1 MCRMFLPIIWRVDG
15 KVKEIKRTLTSE
27 RKNIIFDYNAMGQ
40 RIAKHV
46 YDNQTGL
53 LEKSTYYILDA
64 QGNQMSMYE
73 HNVGDTSATF
83 TLEERNIY
91 GSSRLGVLNDSVDM
105 FNPEPLPS
113 YGVLGNRSYELTNH
127 LGNVLA
133 VVSDNYFTVEA
144 GSHIL
149 EYRAG
154 LNQVYDYSPF
164 GVQLKDR
171 TLEPEAQEITET
183 AYVQT
188 DEMIYASNFN
198 INQSQLSNYNG
209 WYANAGTSALFIEA
223 SGGNNRLKVVSSN
236 TNSGANR
243 NFTGL
248 VANEY
253 YRISFDLDKN
263 TTPDVQLKVL
273 GIVGGSQTTLY
284 TGTYNTNGTHTV
296 EFFSNATEIRVQLL
310 GQGTFY
316 IDNFYLEYKVSL
328 SIDFANFEFPAMVV
342 QPNINGWT
350 FDPSNT
356 LAWGENDRLNAKRG
370 PLKYTFTSASFANFT
385 TTPASVKVY
394 PGSNDMTIKLTTT
407 PFVGNPP
414 SPQYFYV
421 SAGSGL
427 TTVNFNLPSKLSAL
441 SLLVEVIPSGNDE
454 YYIDDF

>member
-1 MCRMFLPIIWRVDG
+1 VDDLQYKYDYDDTRLVRNRLYAVLDEVPSGDFDDDIDGMTFLSNEFGPINQINNYSYDKEGRLIKDEQEEIAEIKWRVDG
-15 KVKEIKRTLTSE
+15 KVSEIKRYPESSKENL
-27 RKNIIFDYNAMGQ
+27 KFDYNAMGQ

-46 YDNQTGL
+46 YDNQTGVL
-53 LEKSTYYILDA
+53 KKSTYYILDA

-73 HNVGDTSATF
+73 HKVGETSATF

-198 INQSQLSNYNG
+198 INQSQLSNYDG
-209 WYANAGTSALFIEA
+209 
-223 SGGNNRLKVVSSN
+223 
-236 TNSGANR
+236 
-243 NFTGL
+243 
-248 VANEY
+248 
-253 YRISFDLDKN
+253 
-263 TTPDVQLKVL
+263 
-273 GIVGGSQTTLY
+273 
-284 TGTYNTNGTHTV
+284 
-296 EFFSNATEIRVQLL
+296 
-310 GQGTFY
+310 
-316 IDNFYLEYKVSL
+316 
-328 SIDFANFEFPAMVV
+328 
-342 QPNINGWT
+342 
-350 FDPSNT
+350 
-356 LAWGENDRLNAKRG
+356 
-370 PLKYTFTSASFANFT
+370 
-385 TTPASVKVY
+385 
-394 PGSNDMTIKLTTT
+394 
-407 PFVGNPP
+407 
-414 SPQYFYV
+414 
-421 SAGSGL
+421 
-427 TTVNFNLPSKLSAL
+427 
-441 SLLVEVIPSGNDE
+441 
-454 YYIDDF
+454 